1 MRALLFSLFLHDFLY
16 DLAIIQL
23 DYYDVKSCWLRGEI
37 NRDAFTHIDCVE
49 DTYTSDIHDRDTF
62 CFLSSEVYVH
72 IAASHQR
79 IDIYR

>member
-1 MRALLFSLFLHDFLY
+1 MRALLFGLFLHDFLY

-37 NRDAFTHIDCVE
+37 NRDAFTYIDCVE

-62 CFLSSEVYVH
+62 CILTSKVDVH
-72 IAASHQR
+72 ITASNQR
-79 IDIYR
+79 IDVDR